1 MQNQDASKI
10 PAKMGS
16 SERAPPACLSHNN
29 CWARY
34 LDNYERGPGG
44 WGGGPGNRSILA
56 GKSSILCEDR
66 RMHGL
71 RSWLARQMK
80 LYSSKFI

>member
-71 RSWLARQMK
+71 RS
-80 LYSSKFI
+80 